1 VRRDCDSSTQNI
13 SGNTN
18 YFAVISMDNKPEM
31 LKRTWN
37 FLRQPSAKYSVL
49 MIGGMFLF
57 VGIILCGGINTA
69 LEATNELEFC
79 ISCHEMR
86 DTVYREYKKTSHY
99 SNRIGVRAVCSDCHM
114 PRDMARELLQKLL
127 ATREL
132 WVKFT
137 GSVDTTEKFEARRME
152 LAARVW
158 ARMKASDSRECRNC
172 HSFEAIRGSKE
183 RQLVFNIHMKAKD
196 KGKTCIDCHKGI
208 AHLLPREY
216 EDPDEE

>member
-1 VRRDCDSSTQNI
+1 MDS
-13 SGNTN
+13 
-18 YFAVISMDNKPEM
+18 KPEM
-31 LKRTWN
+31 LKRTWK

-49 MIGGMFLF
+49 TIGGVFLI
-57 VGIILCGGINTA
+57 VATILWGGICTS
-69 LEATNELEFC
+69 LEATNKLEFC

-114 PRDMARELLQKLL
+114 PRDMARELLRKIL

-132 WVKFT
+132 WVKIT

-152 LAARVW
+152 LATRVW
-158 ARMKASDSRECRNC
+158 ARMKASDSRECRSC
-172 HSFEAIRGSKE
+172 HSFNAIRRSKE
-183 RQLVFNIHMKAKD
+183 RDTVSSIHMKATS

-216 EDPDEE
+216 EDQDEE